1 MRTASLG
8 LALLCIVGV
17 VHAER
22 IYRWTGADGKTHYG
36 DMPPGNAR
44 DVRGLEPRIG
54 ATRPP
59 PAAATQT
66 EQEVAAR
73 EAACATKR
81 AQLGTY
87 RNAVQ
92 LVERD
97 SLGRQREF
105 TAEERQQLVAKVEAE
120 IQASCEQSTAE

>member
-1 MRTASLG
+1 MRAASLG
-8 LALLCIVGV
+8 LALLCIAGV

-22 IYRWTGADGKTHYG
+22 IYRWTGADGKTYYG
-36 DMPPGNAR
+36 DMPPGDAR
-44 DVRGLEPRIG
+44 DVHGLEPRIG
-54 ATRPP
+54 TSAPP
-59 PAAATQT
+59 PAALTES

-73 EAACATKR
+73 QAECATKR

-105 TAEERQQLVAKVEAE
+105 TPEERQQLIAKVEAE
-120 IQASCEQSTAE
+120 LEARCGETPDE